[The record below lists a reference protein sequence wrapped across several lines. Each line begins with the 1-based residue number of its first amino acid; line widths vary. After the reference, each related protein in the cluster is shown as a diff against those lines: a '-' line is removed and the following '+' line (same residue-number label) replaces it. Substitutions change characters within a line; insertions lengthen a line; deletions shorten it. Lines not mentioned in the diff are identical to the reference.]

1 LAKICQLEKH
11 WIIIHKSKPT
21 PKFSVIMICSHDSP
35 QAKYV
40 ALPVGIFCSLG
51 EEIMQYI
58 LHGQGDYANI
68 FCMLSLNLMLVS
80 DDGSIT
86 QSSCLF
92 CTCWIIFFLQECVFS
107 HLWGC
112 TSQLIEFEGQVKK
125 FSIHMLNGFHYIAAL
140 HCIMMKF
147 LSLFTVLGGSL
158 ILLFI
163 TFISEFFFKKIQ
175 NQRTSGS
182 FWLKNFQN

>member
-1 LAKICQLEKH
+1 M
-11 WIIIHKSKPT
+11 
-21 PKFSVIMICSHDSP
+21 MICSHNSP

-58 LHGQGDYANI
+58 LHGQGAYANI

-86 QSSCLF
+86 QSSCF
-92 CTCWIIFFLQECVFS
+92 FSTCWIIFFSQECVFS

-112 TSQLIEFEGQVKK
+112 TSQLMEFKGQVKK
-125 FSIHMLNGFHYIAAL
+125 FSIHMLDGFHCIAAL
-140 HCIMMKF
+140 HCVMMKF
-147 LSLFTVLGGSL
+147 LLLFAVLGGSL

-163 TFISEFFFKKIQ
+163 TSSSFSLKIFRIKK
-175 NQRTSGS
+175 
-182 FWLKNFQN
+182 